1 MCYFPHFVDVTF
13 LVDGCALLFL
23 VLTIFLWMIVC
34 LFFKDMLTQPDK
46 NIFFE
51 AMEVEITNHTER
63 DHWDLIPRSQLPSG
77 SKTIM
82 SVWSFKRKRLPDGT
96 ICKYKARLYAHGG
109 QQQWGVDYWETYTP
123 VVQWISVRTLLIL
136 SEIYGLKSGS
146 IDFVLAFP
154 QVDLDVPVFMRL
166 PIGFD
171 VESDPNGTYVLRLKK
186 NLYGLKQAAKNW
198 FDMLSDGL
206 IARDF
211 VPSATDPCVYYR
223 HNAIILVYTDDYII
237 FAKK

>member
-1 MCYFPHFVDVTF
+1 
-13 LVDGCALLFL
+13 
-23 VLTIFLWMIVC
+23 
-34 LFFKDMLTQPDK
+34 
-46 NIFFE
+46 
-51 AMEVEITNHTER
+51 MEVEITNYTER

-96 ICKYKARLYAHGG
+96 ICKYKARICAHGG
-109 QQQWGVDYWETYTP
+109 QQQWGVDYWETYAP

-154 QVDLDVPVFMRL
+154 QADLDVPVFIRL

-171 VESDPNGTYVLRLKK
+171 VESNPNGAYVFRLKK
-186 NLYGLKQAAKNW
+186 NLYGLKQAAKN
-198 FDMLSDGL
+198 
-206 IARDF
+206 
-211 VPSATDPCVYYR
+211 
-223 HNAIILVYTDDYII
+223 
-237 FAKK
+237 